1 MTSTTEEGHV
11 IEPED
16 YARQRLQD
24 ALASDARVAELGLD
38 VRTVGGK
45 LFLTGQVPTEER
57 RRAVGVVASE
67 VLPDYEVH
75 NQTVVTPVAAPRVE
89 EIR

>member
-1 MTSTTEEGHV
+1 MTATTEEGHV

-16 YARQRLQD
+16 YARQRLQE
-24 ALASDARVAELGLD
+24 ALAADARVAELGLE

-57 RRAVGVVASE
+57 RRAVGVVAAE
-67 VLPDYEVH
+67 VMPDYEVH
-75 NQTVVTPVAAPRVE
+75 NQTVVTPVAPPRVE